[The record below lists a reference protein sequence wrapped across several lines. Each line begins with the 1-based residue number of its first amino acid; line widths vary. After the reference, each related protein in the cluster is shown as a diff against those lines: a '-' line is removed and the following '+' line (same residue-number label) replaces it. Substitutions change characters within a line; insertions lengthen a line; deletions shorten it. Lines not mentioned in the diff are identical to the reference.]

1 MSAAT
6 IPEPIYAET
15 RPLGDH
21 WQVTISADRETWM
34 VPVESREQAQ
44 AVCYAAVRGIL
55 RTRRLRAIAES
66 CQRSPRP
73 RF

>member
-6 IPEPIYAET
+6 IPEPIYAEI
-15 RPLGDH
+15 RPIADH
-21 WQVTISADRETWM
+21 WQATINDGRETWM
-34 VPVESREQAQ
+34 VPVTSSEQAQ
-44 AVCYAAVRGIL
+44 AVCYAAVRGII
-55 RTRRLRAIAES
+55 RTRRLHAISES